1 MASIKDKFSKGI
13 TTINVKTNNF
23 MEQTKI
29 NTHISTMESEISELK
44 QQVGEV
50 VYAKWLQN
58 EFEISDIE
66 EILNQIKEK
75 YDEIQNQKERIEQI
89 LEEEQQILGTSQSQ
103 ETVPEGT
110 IYCSRC
116 GTPCAA
122 NYKFCAKCGSAL
134 K

>member
-1 MASIKDKFSKGI
+1 MATFKDRFSKGI

-44 QQVGEV
+44 QQVGET

-58 EFEISDIE
+58 EFQISDVE
-66 EILNQIKEK
+66 EILNKIKEK

-89 LEEEQQILGTSQSQ
+89 IVEEQQILGTSQPQ
-103 ETVPEGT
+103 EVVQEGT
-110 IYCSRC
+110 IYCSNC
-116 GTPCAA
+116 GTPSAA
-122 NYKFCAKCGSAL
+122 NFKFCTKCGSPL
-134 K
+134 Q